1 MEDLVYCLKVFK
13 DDTEIITIE
22 AYDEDSLLEQLNK
35 VDKAIYE
42 AGEEEDGE

>member
-35 VDKAIYE
+35 VDKAIYKE
-42 AGEEEDGE
+42 VEDEE